1 MRIATLGSI
10 EPQAWSRVAF
20 ALFSLF
26 AGAAAIQAR
35 AVLCGKA
42 PEPMG
47 SPGSWVRS
55 GLQSGSFGVHGGL
68 VRCRSCRGSPV
79 PRSVPDPRPLILPL
93 VGGDMNRHRDGEFV
107 RLPGRNRRRNGS

>member
-10 EPQAWSRVAF
+10 KQRAWNRAAF

-68 VRCRSCRGSPV
+68 VRCRSCRASPCRV
-79 PRSVPDPRPLILPL
+79 PCLI
-93 VGGDMNRHRDGEFV
+93 
-107 RLPGRNRRRNGS
+107 PGR